1 MVHSG
6 EISQYAMGIK
16 GSTLKTVL
24 RYLLAAYRRL
34 RKKIRTARVKRSCG
48 GYDGLVLVNGPTIL
62 TKNTF
67 LGGNVHFNGLVVS
80 GGGKVTIGNN
90 FHSGSDCLFIC
101 QNHNFDSGAAIPYD
115 NTYIHKDIEIAA
127 NVWLGSRVIILGGV
141 KIGEGA
147 IIQAGSCVVSNIP
160 PYAIA
165 GGHPAKVFSQR
176 DIEHY
181 EKLKAE
187 GKFH

>member
-1 MVHSG
+1 MKRIARFI
-6 EISQYAMGIK
+6 ISLYKK
-16 GSTLKTVL
+16 GMKKVRTERVRRQCGGCQGVL
-24 RYLLAAYRRL
+24 R
-34 RKKIRTARVKRSCG
+34 
-48 GYDGLVLVNGPTIL
+48 VNGPSSV

-67 LGGNVHFNGLVVS
+67 LGSNVHFNGLVVS
-80 GGGKVTIGNN
+80 GGGKVTIGDN
-90 FHSGSDCLFIC
+90 FHSGPDCLFIC
-101 QNHNFDSGAAIPYD
+101 QNHNFDNGGAIPYD
-115 NTYIHKDIEIAA
+115 STYIHKDIEIGS
-127 NVWLGSRVIILGGV
+127 NVWLGSRVIVLGGV

-147 IIQAGSCVVSNIP
+147 IIQAGSCVVSDIP

-176 DIEHY
+176 NVEHY